1 MSLDDFRS
9 YEETAYLMKSP
20 KNAERLNA
28 AIADLEA
35 SKGIER
41 DIIKEWNCHGLNKH
55 GKITFTGRR
64 QIRKSFI
71 PKKPMDAPQVHSIFI
86 RR

>member
-1 MSLDDFRS
+1 MRSINYTTFRKNLAKIINCVNDDHCPILITRQQGRAAVLMSLDDFRS

-35 SKGIER
+35 DKGIEM
-41 DIIKEWNCHGLNKH
+41 DIIKE
-55 GKITFTGRR
+55 
-64 QIRKSFI
+64 
-71 PKKPMDAPQVHSIFI
+71 
-86 RR
+86 